1 MKAVAEE
8 SSSQTVASLERGA
21 AVEPLTILHVL
32 APARVGGLEQ
42 VVLALATGHSA
53 RGHRVCVAAVVS
65 EDTTEHPFI
74 EGLRA
79 AGIDVRVAAISAR
92 SYAAEREFIR
102 RLCRELKPD
111 VLHTHGYRPDVVDSG
126 VARALGIATLST
138 IHGFIGLT
146 MRGRI
151 YEWIQRRWLR
161 RFDAVVAV
169 SRPQVGLL
177 TKAGVPAG
185 RVHLLP
191 NAWSEQ
197 SSRLSG
203 SAARQQM
210 QIPANAF
217 HIGWVGRISPEKGAD
232 VLLAALPHLADL
244 PLIASF
250 IGEGSERER
259 LTAEAA
265 AAGESRVR
273 WHGFLA
279 NAGRLYAGFDVF
291 VLSSHTEGTPIALLE
306 AMSAGVPIVAT
317 AVGGVPD
324 VVSRNE
330 ALLVPPNDPA
340 ALAAAIRSVYADPTA
355 AAARARAAQQRLAQ
369 NFAVEPWLASY
380 EALYR
385 SIARSRVK
393 T

>member
-1 MKAVAEE
+1 M
-8 SSSQTVASLERGA
+8 
-21 AVEPLTILHVL
+21 
-32 APARVGGLEQ
+32 
-42 VVLALATGHSA
+42 
-53 RGHRVCVAAVVS
+53 
-65 EDTTEHPFI
+65 
-74 EGLRA
+74 
-79 AGIDVRVAAISAR
+79 
-92 SYAAEREFIR
+92 
-102 RLCRELKPD
+102 
-111 VLHTHGYRPDVVDSG
+111 LHTHGYRPDVVDSG

-169 SRPQVGLL
+169 SRPQVTLL
-177 TKAGVPAG
+177 TRAGVPAN

-197 SSRLSG
+197 NSRIAG
-203 SAARQQM
+203 SAARQQL
-210 QIPANAF
+210 QIPANTF

-232 VLLAALPHLADL
+232 VLLAALSHLEDL
-244 PLIASF
+244 PLVVSFVGEGPERARLSAQAIAS
-250 IGEGSERER
+250 GEK
-259 LTAEAA
+259 
-265 AAGESRVR
+265 RVR
-273 WHGFLA
+273 WHGFVA
-279 NAGRLYAGFDVF
+279 NAGRLYGGFDAF

-317 AVGGVPD
+317 SVGGVPD

-340 ALAAAIRSVYADPTA
+340 ALAAAIRSVYADPNA
-355 AAARARAAQQRLAQ
+355 AAARARAAQQRLSQ
-369 NFAVEPWLASY
+369 NFAAEPWLASY

-385 SIARSRVK
+385 RIARSRVK
-393 T
+393 S